1 MDSKNMLDAARTG
14 NLEVLK
20 FFLEE
25 NPSILADLR
34 LISPTESL
42 LHVATKAGQLNF
54 VHELME
60 LDPEIAEELNKDGF
74 RPLDIAVIMGNLSIV
89 KELVKANSKL
99 CRLKGK
105 DQRTALHYAAIKG
118 RIDIIDALLST
129 CPDSIQDITG
139 HGETSLHLSVENYQF
154 DAFSML
160 IKWLERL
167 GMESVVNWEDCDGN
181 IVMHIAVLTKQHAVI
196 ELLLNRNSIR
206 ETINVNS
213 TNAKGLTVLDILDI
227 VIENSYDV
235 RIREILQA
243 AGAVRA
249 QDGFTIRT
257 ENSPKTKPIKQLED
271 PLPSTD
277 WFKYFKFQKQR
288 DSPSDTRNALLV
300 VAALIATVSFQAGVT
315 PPEGILDKNSDKQA
329 PIGSGYPPPGPPP
342 YFNPAGTTLLAGAAG
357 ILGSQ
362 ATAQLFLF
370 ANSLG
375 LTASVCIIIYLTGG
389 FPFQRELHISL
400 YSMIFTYGF
409 AISAILE
416 GTNAETKAVAYILL
430 TIAFVLPFAQRWL
443 PRWGRKAWKHWKQKS
458 MHN

>member
-181 IVMHIAVLTKQHAVI
+181 IVMHIAVLTKQHAVCSA
-196 ELLLNRNSIR
+196 LS
-206 ETINVNS
+206 
-213 TNAKGLTVLDILDI
+213 
-227 VIENSYDV
+227 
-235 RIREILQA
+235 RIY
-243 AGAVRA
+243 
-249 QDGFTIRT
+249 
-257 ENSPKTKPIKQLED
+257 S
-271 PLPSTD
+271 
-277 WFKYFKFQKQR
+277 
-288 DSPSDTRNALLV
+288 
-300 VAALIATVSFQAGVT
+300 
-315 PPEGILDKNSDKQA
+315 
-329 PIGSGYPPPGPPP
+329 
-342 YFNPAGTTLLAGAAG
+342 
-357 ILGSQ
+357 
-362 ATAQLFLF
+362 LF
-370 ANSLG
+370 
-375 LTASVCIIIYLTGG
+375 II
-389 FPFQRELHISL
+389 S
-400 YSMIFTYGF
+400 
-409 AISAILE
+409 
-416 GTNAETKAVAYILL
+416 
-430 TIAFVLPFAQRWL
+430 
-443 PRWGRKAWKHWKQKS
+443 
-458 MHN
+458 